1 MTNYT
6 PKDLYE
12 NEITKVLDKMRHDY
26 GMLTRKGFIHGMI
39 AIDQDAKIIAIDSR
53 FDRKLNYW
61 DLSSVGAAMYGVAR
75 QAQDFFDAADLV
87 RGSIIFKDLQL
98 YVRSV
103 GNVIL
108 PRKGKREI
116 LIILLVDNE
125 VNIGVIILQMNKYA
139 ELLRKTIEQSS
150 KAVSR
155 LEMTEIE
162 LKKHLINLKKKVF
175 QSS

>member
-1 MTNYT
+1 MNNFV

-12 NEITKVLDKMRHDY
+12 NEVTHVLDKMRHDY

-75 QAQDFFDAADLV
+75 QAQDFFDAEDLI

-103 GNVIL
+103 GTVNL
-108 PRKGKREI
+108 PKKGKREI

-125 VNIGVIILQMNKYA
+125 VNIGVIILQMKKYA
-139 ELLRKTIEQSS
+139 DRIRKAIEESQ
-150 KAVSR
+150 KTVSR

-162 LKKHLINLKKKVF
+162 LKKHLLNLKKKVF
-175 QSS
+175 QTS